1 MLKKMNFVQLLFNFF
16 TLQISKE
23 SKSQRSKSS
32 RNVKAYARFSPLI
45 GGPTFLPIHIEVM
58 ILETMTDDL
67 QMNSGNGSAKTLLR
81 RIDFIPKDAEKIETI
96 LKLVTFQNVP
106 AIIRDRTLTYGY
118 DKDSEESLNILNP
131 MSVDFARIDALLQ
144 NRVSIEKTNF
154 ILHLDIDGIGNID
167 YMKSLS
173 LCVKSKEGSE
183 LNLLNNNCYSFAY
196 DILQTLK
203 GYQ

>member
-1 MLKKMNFVQLLFNFF
+1 
-16 TLQISKE
+16 
-23 SKSQRSKSS
+23 
-32 RNVKAYARFSPLI
+32 
-45 GGPTFLPIHIEVM
+45 M
-58 ILETMTDDL
+58 ILETTTDDME
-67 QMNSGNGSAKTLLR
+67 MNLGNGSAKTLLR

-96 LKLVTFQNVP
+96 LKLMTFQNVP

-118 DKDSEESLNILNP
+118 DNDSDESLNILNP
-131 MSVDFARIDALLQ
+131 INVDFARMEALLQ
-144 NRVSIEKTNF
+144 NSISIEKTNF
-154 ILHLDIDGIGNID
+154 ILPLDIDGIGNID

-173 LCVKSKEGSE
+173 LCVKSKKGSE

>member
-1 MLKKMNFVQLLFNFF
+1 MNFTQLLFNLFA
-16 TLQISKE
+16 LQISKD
-23 SKSQRSKSS
+23 SKSQRSESS
-32 RNVKAYARFSPLI
+32 HNVKAYARFSPLI
-45 GGPTFLPIHIEVM
+45 GGPRFLPIHVEVM
-58 ILETMTDDL
+58 IMETTTDE
-67 QMNSGNGSAKTLLR
+67 MNSGNGSEKTLLR

-118 DKDSEESLNILNP
+118 EKDNDESLNVLNP
-131 MSVDFARIDALLQ
+131 INVGFSRMEALLQ
-144 NRVSIEKTNF
+144 NSVSIEKMNF
-154 ILHLDIDGIGNID
+154 ILPLDIDGIANID

-196 DILQTLK
+196 DILQSLK
-203 GYQ
+203 G

>member
-1 MLKKMNFVQLLFNFF
+1 M
-16 TLQISKE
+16 QISKD
-23 SKSQRSKSS
+23 SKSQRSESS
-32 RNVKAYARFSPLI
+32 RNVKAFARFSPLI
-45 GGPTFLPIHIEVM
+45 GGPTFIPIHVEVM
-58 ILETMTDDL
+58 ILETTIDDM
-67 QMNSGNGSAKTLLR
+67 QMHSENGSAKTLLR

-118 DKDSEESLNILNP
+118 EKDSDESLNVLNP
-131 MSVDFARIDALLQ
+131 INVDFARIETLLQ
-144 NRVSIEKTNF
+144 NSVSIEKTNF
-154 ILHLDIDGIGNID
+154 ILPLNIDGIANID

-173 LCVKSKEGSE
+173 FCVKSKQGSE

>member
-1 MLKKMNFVQLLFNFF
+1 MNIIHLLFNLFA
-16 TLQISKE
+16 LQISKE
-23 SKSQRSKSS
+23 SQSQRSGSS

-45 GGPTFLPIHIEVM
+45 GGPTFLPIHVEVM
-58 ILETMTDDL
+58 ILETTTDDMH
-67 QMNSGNGSAKTLLR
+67 MNSGNGSAKTLLR

-106 AIIRDRTLTYGY
+106 AIIRDRTLTFGY
-118 DKDSEESLNILNP
+118 EDKDSDESLNILNP
-131 MSVDFARIDALLQ
+131 INVDFARIEALLQ
-144 NRVSIEKTNF
+144 NSISNEKTNF
-154 ILHLDIDGIGNID
+154 IVPLDIDGIGNID

>member
-1 MLKKMNFVQLLFNFF
+1 MNFIYLLLNLFA
-16 TLQISKE
+16 LQIAKE
-23 SKSQRSKSS
+23 SKSQRSESS
-32 RNVKAYARFSPLI
+32 RNVKAFARFSPLI
-45 GGPTFLPIHIEVM
+45 GGPTFLPIHVEVM
-58 ILETMTDDL
+58 ILETTIDDM

-118 DKDSEESLNILNP
+118 ENDNDESLNILNP
-131 MSVDFARIDALLQ
+131 INVDFARMESLLQ
-144 NRVSIEKTNF
+144 NSVSIEKTNF
-154 ILHLDIDGIGNID
+154 VLPLDIDGIANID

-196 DILQTLK
+196 DILQSLK